1 MTDVIK
7 SFCATSTDSH
17 HAAIANLLREII
29 MVRDNFLTLPG
40 LVNSVLHVLCVLFA
54 DFSVFICIVCYMS
67 LSIVYFAYDFNIK

>member
-17 HAAIANLLREII
+17 QSATANLLREII

-40 LVNSVLHVLCVLFA
+40 WFIHDDINDIIFSICV
-54 DFSVFICIVCYMS
+54 S
-67 LSIVYFAYDFNIK
+67 